1 MVTLSEQT
9 HHEQRRDQAQARW
22 TSCRHPCPP
31 ERNKRKRNLRTER
44 TDRTACQPQHRR
56 AGRVAAEGAF
66 GFQLPG
72 IRAEERNVSRSGTE
86 RKEHSVRAKKERPG
100 RGSLA
105 NRGTRGRLDRTEASG
120 RTSAETVE
128 GSDEEAAGRT
138 IRRRD
143 RKKEGKKDYLDL
155 DRAAVRRMPRR
166 SVNGAGVG
174 GNTMPP
180 PGPRWGDQKVEGAW
194 IRLYTIR
201 PFLLALLLLPEY
213 FSRVG
218 NRDSVDL
225 VVGQRKA
232 QPPNYLSLSPVLH
245 LQ

>member
-1 MVTLSEQT
+1 MNSAVIRRRLVGPPVGTPVHQSET
-9 HHEQRRDQAQARW
+9 KGKEILG
-22 TSCRHPCPP
+22 PN
-31 ERNKRKRNLRTER
+31 ELTEPHASLNIGEP
-44 TDRTACQPQHRR
+44 D
-56 AGRVAAEGAF
+56 
-66 GFQLPG
+66 
-72 IRAEERNVSRSGTE
+72 VSRRKTHLGFSSRGSEPRRGTCRGAE

>member
-1 MVTLSEQT
+1 MNSAVIRRRLVGPPVGTPVHQSET
-9 HHEQRRDQAQARW
+9 KGKEILG
-22 TSCRHPCPP
+22 PN
-31 ERNKRKRNLRTER
+31 ELTEPHASLNIGEP
-44 TDRTACQPQHRR
+44 D
-56 AGRVAAEGAF
+56 
-66 GFQLPG
+66 
-72 IRAEERNVSRSGTE
+72 VSRRKTHLGFSSRGSEPRRGTCRGAE

-201 PFLLALLLLPEY
+201 PFLLALLLLTEY

-218 NRDSVDL
+218 SRDSVDL

>member
-1 MVTLSEQT
+1 MNSAVIRRRLVGPPVGTPIHQSET
-9 HHEQRRDQAQARW
+9 KGKEILG
-22 TSCRHPCPP
+22 PN
-31 ERNKRKRNLRTER
+31 ELTEPHASLNIGEP
-44 TDRTACQPQHRR
+44 D
-56 AGRVAAEGAF
+56 
-66 GFQLPG
+66 
-72 IRAEERNVSRSGTE
+72 VSRRKTHLGFSSRGSEPRRGTCRGAE

-180 PGPRWGDQKVEGAW
+180 PGPRWGGSKGG
-194 IRLYTIR
+194 R
-201 PFLLALLLLPEY
+201 
-213 FSRVG
+213 SM
-218 NRDSVDL
+218 DSVVYDTTFSSRL
-225 VVGQRKA
+225 VII
-232 QPPNYLSLSPVLH
+232 N
-245 LQ
+245 